1 MILARGHRSGSVD
14 RADKAAWFGVPLS
27 SNSDQM
33 QRVFWPWMQNWR
45 KRSNLTRSV
54 LHYCLWWPNRLGRH
68 RQQHHSL
75 LQRDYNISQRRGK
88 KGQNRF
94 RPYSK
99 EAGNQRQNLTSGF
112 QARSVQQVVRHQHQI
127 GIQYAFDYSSKSAK
141 RPLLMRAAGRSTMF
155 VVCAMSPL
163 HD

>member
-1 MILARGHRSGSVD
+1 MCNDLAEAMKALDGKKRSWPGAMGQVAWIGSVIA
-14 RADKAAWFGVPLS
+14 RKSVPEILLEATGNNRCSVSQLLAADKAAWFGVPLS

-75 LQRDYNISQRRGK
+75 LQRDYNISPNEGGQ
-88 KGQNRF
+88 KGAE
-94 RPYSK
+94 PIPPI
-99 EAGNQRQNLTSGF
+99 
-112 QARSVQQVVRHQHQI
+112 QQGSREI
-127 GIQYAFDYSSKSAK
+127 KDKI
-141 RPLLMRAAGRSTMF
+141 
-155 VVCAMSPL
+155 
-163 HD
+163 